1 MNHFLVV
8 NGNQVIIDKNQL
20 ITYAAAAAGVI
31 IVVAIITISA
41 KMRKKNFIKTI
52 PTNLKDIK

>member
-1 MNHFLVV
+1 MNNFLVV

-20 ITYAAAAAGVI
+20 ITYAAAVAGVI